1 MLLQHIVQVAIQ
13 REFVLTD
20 NLHYPGYTLVK
31 LLADIHRFA
40 ASGIGGGVPD
50 KKTLVILAF
59 PSSAASLLFRSRRGG
74 GLAGRKEASKPSSC
88 SFPLMRSYFNSSIN
102 SSTSLS
108 RLLPRIKERSA
119 GKSVERKT
127 ERRLAFCSRRKR
139 LVSGRKVFRT
149 GRPSSFITAS

>member
-59 PSSAASLLFRSRRGG
+59 PSFVAGEEAASPDGSDR
-74 GLAGRKEASKPSSC
+74 ADAS
-88 SFPLMRSYFNSSIN
+88 
-102 SSTSLS
+102 
-108 RLLPRIKERSA
+108 
-119 GKSVERKT
+119 
-127 ERRLAFCSRRKR
+127 
-139 LVSGRKVFRT
+139 
-149 GRPSSFITAS
+149 SSFSGV

>member
-1 MLLQHIVQVAIQ
+1 MLLQHIVQVTIQ

-59 PSSAASLLFRSRRGG
+59 PSSAASLLFRSRR
-74 GLAGRKEASKPSSC
+74 AAASPDGSDRAAAS
-88 SFPLMRSYFNSSIN
+88 
-102 SSTSLS
+102 
-108 RLLPRIKERSA
+108 
-119 GKSVERKT
+119 
-127 ERRLAFCSRRKR
+127 
-139 LVSGRKVFRT
+139 
-149 GRPSSFITAS
+149 SSFSGV

>member
-59 PSSAASLLFRSRRGG
+59 PSSAASLLFWTFR
-74 GLAGRKEASKPSSC
+74 LNLSK
-88 SFPLMRSYFNSSIN
+88 L
-102 SSTSLS
+102 
-108 RLLPRIKERSA
+108 
-119 GKSVERKT
+119 V
-127 ERRLAFCSRRKR
+127 FCG
-139 LVSGRKVFRT
+139 SG
-149 GRPSSFITAS
+149 

>member
-50 KKTLVILAF
+50 KKTLVSW
-59 PSSAASLLFRSRRGG
+59 P
-74 GLAGRKEASKPSSC
+74 
-88 SFPLMRSYFNSSIN
+88 FPL
-102 SSTSLS
+102 
-108 RLLPRIKERSA
+108 
-119 GKSVERKT
+119 
-127 ERRLAFCSRRKR
+127 RR
-139 LVSGRKVFRT
+139 
-149 GRPSSFITAS
+149 RPSSFVADEEAASPDGSDRADASSSFSGV

>member
-59 PSSAASLLFRSRRGG
+59 PSSAA
-74 GLAGRKEASKPSSC
+74 ASPDGSDRADAS
-88 SFPLMRSYFNSSIN
+88 
-102 SSTSLS
+102 
-108 RLLPRIKERSA
+108 
-119 GKSVERKT
+119 
-127 ERRLAFCSRRKR
+127 
-139 LVSGRKVFRT
+139 
-149 GRPSSFITAS
+149 SSFSGV

>member
-59 PSSAASLLFRSRRGG
+59 PSSFVADEEAASPDGSDR
-74 GLAGRKEASKPSSC
+74 ADAS
-88 SFPLMRSYFNSSIN
+88 
-102 SSTSLS
+102 
-108 RLLPRIKERSA
+108 
-119 GKSVERKT
+119 
-127 ERRLAFCSRRKR
+127 
-139 LVSGRKVFRT
+139 
-149 GRPSSFITAS
+149 SSFSGV

>member
-59 PSSAASLLFRSRRGG
+59 PSSAAASFV
-74 GLAGRKEASKPSSC
+74 ADEEAASPDGSDRADAS
-88 SFPLMRSYFNSSIN
+88 
-102 SSTSLS
+102 
-108 RLLPRIKERSA
+108 
-119 GKSVERKT
+119 
-127 ERRLAFCSRRKR
+127 
-139 LVSGRKVFRT
+139 
-149 GRPSSFITAS
+149 SSFSGV

>member
-1 MLLQHIVQVAIQ
+1 MLLQHIVQVTIQ

-59 PSSAASLLFRSRRGG
+59 PSSGAAWPDGSDR
-74 GLAGRKEASKPSSC
+74 ADAS
-88 SFPLMRSYFNSSIN
+88 
-102 SSTSLS
+102 
-108 RLLPRIKERSA
+108 
-119 GKSVERKT
+119 
-127 ERRLAFCSRRKR
+127 
-139 LVSGRKVFRT
+139 
-149 GRPSSFITAS
+149 SSFSGV

>member
-1 MLLQHIVQVAIQ
+1 IGVPFLVEFRNFLLIGREMLLQHIVQVAIQ

-59 PSSAASLLFRSRRGG
+59 PSSAAYRLFRSRRGG
-74 GLAGRKEASKPSSC
+74 CLAGR
-88 SFPLMRSYFNSSIN
+88 FRW
-102 SSTSLS
+102 S
-108 RLLPRIKERSA
+108 RCLLHFFLRVRI
-119 GKSVERKT
+119 
-127 ERRLAFCSRRKR
+127 
-139 LVSGRKVFRT
+139 
-149 GRPSSFITAS
+149 